1 MASQRITFGEYLPDQ
16 PGVTGALTKAE
27 NVVPQ
32 AVGYGSFPLAAD
44 YSGSATEDL
53 NSLFAAKG
61 DQSQV
66 FMFAGSQNELF
77 ILDSD
82 LTLDNVSNPGGYT
95 GDPEDRWNF
104 VQFGTTVIAANKN
117 GPLQSYVTGVSTTFA
132 DITGS
137 PEAKYVTVVRDFV
150 VTGYQTANPFRVQ
163 WSGIND
169 ATTWTFSQV
178 TQSDFQ
184 DLPDAGLVQGVTGG
198 EYGLIFLEKSIY
210 RMSYVGTPAIFQFD
224 EIAKGIGCFEP
235 TSIVQYR
242 NFVFFLSD
250 DGFYV
255 CDGQTVKPIGAEKV
269 DRFFTNNFNS
279 SYGFKMS
286 ATVDP
291 IRSIVIWAYPSVQ
304 RPGEV
309 DSLLIYNYD
318 TGRWST
324 GTTDVNFVG
333 ISQAPGLTLE
343 ALDDISLSIDAL
355 GTSLDSRLFVGG
367 KFELAGGRGDKIITF
382 TGSPSTA
389 TLETGDIEIEN
400 RFSTLRMVRPIIDNG
415 TSNVALASRSRLG
428 DAVNF
433 GSYQTPSSED
443 RVSVRGVGRYHRLS
457 FQPTGLW
464 TTAIGA
470 DIELEPQGSR

>member
-1 MASQRITFGEYLPDQ
+1 MRLTLGEYLPDQ

-27 NVVPQ
+27 NVIPQ

-44 YSGSATEDL
+44 YSGSATENL
-53 NSLFAAKG
+53 NNLFAAKG

-104 VQFGTTVIAANKN
+104 VQFGATVIAANKN
-117 GPLQSYVTGVSTTFA
+117 VPLQSYVTGVSTTFA

-150 VTGYQTANPFRVQ
+150 VTGYQTAHPFRVQ

-169 ATTWTFSQV
+169 ATTWTFSQI

-198 EYGLIFLEKSIY
+198 EYGLILLEKSIY
-210 RMSYVGTPAIFQFD
+210 RMSYVGTPSIFQFD
-224 EIAKGIGCFEP
+224 EIAKGVGCVEP
-235 TSIVQYR
+235 NSIIQYR
-242 NFVFFLSD
+242 NLVFFLAD

-255 CDGQTVKPIGAEKV
+255 CDGQSVKPIGAEKI
-269 DRFFTNNFNS
+269 DRFFLQNFDT
-279 SYGFKMS
+279 SYGYKMS

-291 IRSIVIWAYPSVQ
+291 LRSVVIWAYPSND
-304 RPGEV
+304 GAGNV
-309 DSLLIYNYD
+309 DSLLIYNFD
-318 TGRWST
+318 VGRWTT
-324 GTTDVNFVG
+324 GTTDVNFIG
-333 ISQAPGLTLE
+333 ISQTPGLTLE
-343 ALDDISLSIDAL
+343 ALDDVSPSIDAL
-355 GTSLDSRLFVGG
+355 GISLDSRLWVGG
-367 KFELAGGRGDKIITF
+367 KFELAGGRGNKIVSF

-400 RFSTLRMVRPIIDNG
+400 RFSTLRMVRPIVDNG

-428 DAVNF
+428 DAVAF

-470 DIELEPQGSR
+470 DIEIEPQGSR